1 MSNETNYTI
10 TVLGEMV
17 PVELYVVLEV
27 RAEVN
32 NTVESVRNET
42 DVEQFVLPEPPE
54 PESFD
59 MYWLCFPVLLFLT
72 LLGVAAINNFLAL
85 TAKDEDEEEG
95 DSEKEGKG
103 DGDGGD

>member
-1 MSNETNYTI
+1 
-10 TVLGEMV
+10 MV

-95 DSEKEGKG
+95 DSENEGKG